1 MILFKV
7 LFFFNE
13 NKIKSLLYCMS
24 NWITI
29 IENALQ
35 ALISP
40 LEWIMLIA
48 VIGGGLY
55 LFIHSKGVPLLKI
68 KPAFKLLFQKEK
80 NQGISRFQ
88 ALSAVLA
95 ATVGLGNISGV
106 AIAIHMGGPGV
117 LVWMWLTALIG
128 MIIKFYS
135 CTLAVQLRAFESDG
149 EPLGGPMYY
158 MQLGI
163 KKWGKPLAVW
173 FSIAGLFGVLPAF
186 TANQLTQTFVNV
198 VEPDR
203 FLSLGDF
210 QWKLLV
216 GVVLSVAS
224 SFVIFGGLK
233 SIVRVTS
240 NLVPVMVSLYFM
252 MGVFILFSNGSSLI
266 PTFELIFK
274 EAFNFETAVTGGFWG
289 LVILGVRRAV
299 FSNESGVGNAP
310 MYHGQSQSSK
320 GTDEGLVAML
330 GPLLDTVLVCTITGL
345 IVIISG
351 AYQTPNLNGIVLTL
365 EAFRRLFFGFGD
377 QLLLIMVFV
386 FGIST
391 LFTYSY
397 YGVKCFGFLTKK
409 KWGSYYNYFYVGSII
424 FSALVTVEVV
434 IGIIDLAFA
443 LMCIPNMLALI
454 YLAKGVKK
462 EMRERQWLS

>member
-1 MILFKV
+1 MSHWIFTLENLFK
-7 LFFFNE
+7 L
-13 NKIKSLLYCMS
+13 
-24 NWITI
+24 I
-29 IENALQ
+29 IR
-35 ALISP
+35 P
-40 LEWIMLIA
+40 LEWVMLVA
-48 VIGGGLY
+48 VIGGGVFL
-55 LFIHSKGVPLLKI
+55 LVHSKGIPLLKL
-68 KPAFKLLFQKEK
+68 KPAFRLLFLKEK
-80 NQGISRFQ
+80 AQGISRFQ

-135 CTLAVQLRAFESDG
+135 CTLAVQLREKETNGD
-149 EPLGGPMYY
+149 PLGGPMFY

-163 KKWGKPLAVW
+163 KKWGKPLAIW
-173 FSIAGLFGVLPAF
+173 FSMAGLFGVLPAF
-186 TANQLTQTFVNV
+186 TANQLTQTFMNV
-198 VEPDR
+198 VDPVS
-203 FLSLGDF
+203 FIALSDF
-210 QWKLLV
+210 QWKFIV
-216 GVVLSVAS
+216 GVVLSIAIA
-224 SFVIFGGLK
+224 FVIFGGLK
-233 SIVRVTS
+233 SIVKVTS
-240 NLVPVMVSLYFM
+240 SLVPTMVGLYFIL
-252 MGVFILFSNGSSLI
+252 GVYILIANIEAVLPAFY
-266 PTFELIFK
+266 LIFS
-274 EAFNFETAVTGGFWG
+274 EAFNFQTMIAGGFWG

-310 MYHGQSQSSK
+310 MYHGQSQSKK

-351 AYQTPNLNGIVLTL
+351 AYHLEELNGIVLTL

-377 QLLLIMVFV
+377 VLLLGMVFV

-409 KWGSYYNYFYVGSII
+409 AWGQAYNYFYIGSII
-424 FSALVTVEVV
+424 FSALATVEEV
-434 IGIIDLAFA
+434 IGIIDLSFA
-443 LMCIPNMLALI
+443 LMCIPNMIALI
-454 YLAKGVKK
+454 YLSRHVKQ
-462 EMRERQWLS
+462 EMRERNWMS

>member
-1 MILFKV
+1 
-7 LFFFNE
+7 
-13 NKIKSLLYCMS
+13 MS
-24 NWITI
+24 DLTAYLETTI
-29 IENALQ
+29 Q

-40 LEWIMLIA
+40 LEWIMLFT
-48 VIGGGLY
+48 VIGGGIFLI
-55 LFIHSKGVPLLKI
+55 IHSKGIPFLKI
-68 KPAFKLLFQKEK
+68 RRAFNLLFRKEK
-80 NQGISRFQ
+80 SLGISRFQ

-128 MIIKFYS
+128 MTIKFYS
-135 CTLAVQLRAFESDG
+135 CTLAVQLRDLEGDG
-149 EPLGGPMYY
+149 LPLGGPMFY

-163 KKWGKPLAVW
+163 KKWGKTLAIW

-186 TANQLTQTFVNV
+186 TANQLTQTFMNV
-198 VEPDR
+198 IEPDS
-203 FLSLGDF
+203 FITIGEF
-210 QWKLLV
+210 QWKFIV
-216 GVVLSVAS
+216 GLVLSIVS

-233 SIVRVTS
+233 SIVKVTS
-240 NLVPVMVSLYFM
+240 NLVPSMVALYFL
-252 MGVFILFSNGSSLI
+252 MGIFILISNSEAII
-266 PTFELIFK
+266 PTFRLILK
-274 EAFNFETAVTGGFWG
+274 EAFNLETAVTGGFWG
-289 LVILGVRRAV
+289 LIILGVRRAV
-299 FSNESGVGNAP
+299 FSNETGVGNAP

-330 GPLLDTVLVCTITGL
+330 GPLFDTIFVCTITGL

-351 AYQTPNLNGIVLTL
+351 AYQMPNLNGIVLTL

-377 QLLLIMVFV
+377 QLLLLMVFV

-397 YGVKCFGFLTKK
+397 YGVKCFGFLTQK
-409 KWGSYYNYFYVGSII
+409 KWGVYYNYFYIGSIV

-443 LMCIPNMLALI
+443 LMCIPNMIAVI
-454 YLAKGVKK
+454 YLSRLVNK
-462 EMRERQWLS
+462 EMRERKWMS